1 MAILL
6 SSADIVDD
14 DVMANCKDEEKLIFL
29 HISYASLSKVEES
42 LQSLH
47 SVATSAHISIR

>member
-1 MAILL
+1 MALL
-6 SSADIVDD
+6 SSADIVDAD
-14 DVMANCKDEEKLIFL
+14 NMMANSKDGEKLIFL
-29 HISYASLSKVEES
+29 HISYASLSIVEES